1 MQNKKWNLYT
11 RNKALK
17 PLNEAQNRFKQPK
30 TGSLSVKKMVK
41 LVVLLLDA
49 SIWSMKG
56 ETFSNANI

>member
-1 MQNKKWNLYT
+1 MK
-11 RNKALK
+11 LK
-17 PLNEAQNRFKQPK
+17 TDLNNQKQ
-30 TGSLSVKKMVK
+30 VAYQKKMVK